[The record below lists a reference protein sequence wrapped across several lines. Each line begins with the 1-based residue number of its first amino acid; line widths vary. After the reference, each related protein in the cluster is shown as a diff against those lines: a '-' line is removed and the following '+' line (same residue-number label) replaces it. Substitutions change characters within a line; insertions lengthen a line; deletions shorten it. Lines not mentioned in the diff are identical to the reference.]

1 VTEVLYELVKN
12 KGGSIG
18 CVNACEAIGVSR
30 SGYAAWAS
38 REAPEVDA
46 GLLKAIHEA
55 AKNPRYG
62 YRRVFVEIRG
72 KGFMISPK
80 RVLEI
85 MRSEDLTCKKKA
97 FKPRTTNSD
106 HGFRKYSNLV
116 KDLAVTGLNQV
127 WVGDITYVW
136 VGGKFAYL
144 ATILDRFSRKCLG
157 WALSRTLEA
166 TIALRALRQAFAC
179 RNGQS
184 LSELIHHTDQGVQ
197 YACDEYTAIL
207 TRRGIRISM
216 TEDGDPR
223 ENAFAESFNKTVKY
237 EEAYLTEYASFEEA
251 EVEIAKYIQWYNKK
265 RLHSSIGY
273 QPPDEFEEECLRK
286 RAS

>member
-1 VTEVLYELVKN
+1 MTEVLYELVKN